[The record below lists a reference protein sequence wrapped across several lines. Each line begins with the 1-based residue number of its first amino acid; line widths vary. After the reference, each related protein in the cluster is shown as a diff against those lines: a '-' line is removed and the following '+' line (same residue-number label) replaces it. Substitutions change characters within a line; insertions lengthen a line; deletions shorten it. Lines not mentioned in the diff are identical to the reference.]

1 MSSATLIDTA
11 TGRAKADLVLTDVQ
25 IVDVNTREVLPGGI
39 AVSEGFICR
48 VGDVTDLIGAKT
60 QVIKGGGK
68 YAAPAFIESHI
79 HTESTML
86 TLTEFARAVVPHG
99 TGTAVID
106 PHEIANVSGVRGIE
120 IFMEEIRN
128 LPLHIFLEVPSCVP
142 AASPDFET
150 SGGRI
155 DAFTA
160 DRLLQDPAVIGLG
173 EVMNVPGVLN
183 NDEDLR
189 LKIQFARSQG
199 KVVEGHAPG
208 LTGKLLNAYVAAGMM
223 SDHECETSQE
233 ALERLHLG
241 MTVMCREG
249 SLARNMLD
257 ILVPLYKANRDLR
270 GCTICSD
277 DLSPVELAAWGH
289 LDRSLRRAIVGGI
302 DPLVALQLVTCNP
315 AQFFHLPRI
324 GVLGPGWSADIVLL
338 DDLEKVGVELVIHRG
353 QVVAK
358 NGKLTVN
365 LPAYEYPPDLTTTI
379 RFGVLPTPQ
388 SYAVAATD
396 GPHKARVIVAKE
408 GTLITDNGTA
418 TLNAKEGFIRP
429 DPKQDVLIIAVTER
443 YMKRGRIG
451 VGFVK
456 GFGLKEGAIA
466 SSIAHDCHNLITVA
480 TSPEDALVAVSSV
493 SQLHGGIVAT
503 RGNETL
509 ATLALPIAGLL
520 SDQPVA
526 KVAKAFEHVEAVA
539 KEQLGCKLQHPF
551 MTLSFMALPVIPH
564 LRITDLGLVDVGE
577 MKLVPPLLS

>member
-1 MSSATLIDTA
+1 
-11 TGRAKADLVLTDVQ
+11 
-25 IVDVNTREVLPGGI
+25 
-39 AVSEGFICR
+39 
-48 VGDVTDLIGAKT
+48 
-60 QVIKGGGK
+60 
-68 YAAPAFIESHI
+68 
-79 HTESTML
+79 
-86 TLTEFARAVVPHG
+86 
-99 TGTAVID
+99 
-106 PHEIANVSGVRGIE
+106 
-120 IFMEEIRN
+120 
-128 LPLHIFLEVPSCVP
+128 
-142 AASPDFET
+142 
-150 SGGRI
+150 
-155 DAFTA
+155 
-160 DRLLQDPAVIGLG
+160 
-173 EVMNVPGVLN
+173 
-183 NDEDLR
+183 
-189 LKIQFARSQG
+189 
-199 KVVEGHAPG
+199 
-208 LTGKLLNAYVAAGMM
+208 
-223 SDHECETSQE
+223 
-233 ALERLHLG
+233 
-241 MTVMCREG
+241 
-249 SLARNMLD
+249 
-257 ILVPLYKANRDLR
+257 
-270 GCTICSD
+270 
-277 DLSPVELAAWGH
+277 
-289 LDRSLRRAIVGGI
+289 
-302 DPLVALQLVTCNP
+302 VALQLVTCNP

-324 GVLGPGWSADIVLL
+324 GVLGPGWSADILLL
-338 DDLEKVGVELVIHRG
+338 DDLEKIGVDLVIHRG

-388 SYAVAATD
+388 SYAVSATD
-396 GPHKARVIVAKE
+396 GSHRVRVIVAKE

-418 TLNAKEGFIRP
+418 TLNAKEGFVRP

-526 KVAKAFEHVEAVA
+526 KVAKAFEHVEAVT
-539 KEQLGCKLQHPF
+539 KEQLGCKLEHPF

-577 MKLVPPLLS
+577 MKIVSALLS

>member
-39 AVSEGFICR
+39 AIREGIICR
-48 VGDVTDLIGAKT
+48 IGDVADLIGAKT
-60 QVIKGGGK
+60 QVIKGHNK
-68 YAAPAFIESHI
+68 YATPAFIESHI

-120 IFMEEIRN
+120 IFMEELRN

-155 DAFTA
+155 DPFTA

-173 EVMNVPGVLN
+173 EVMNVPGVLS

-223 SDHECETSQE
+223 SDHECETPEE

-270 GCTICSD
+270 HCTICSD
-277 DLSPVELAAWGH
+277 DLSPVELEASGH
-289 LDRSLRRAIVGGI
+289 LDRSLRRAIAAGI
-302 DPLVALQLVTCNP
+302 DPFVALQLVTCNP

-324 GVLGPGWSADIVLL
+324 GVLGPGCLADIVLL
-338 DDLEKVGVELVIHRG
+338 DNLEKVEVGLVIHRG
-353 QVVAK
+353 EVVAK
-358 NGKLTVN
+358 GGKLTVN
-365 LPAYEYPPDLTTTI
+365 LPTYEYPPDLTTTI

-388 SYAVAATD
+388 SYAVPGTEGA
-396 GPHKARVIVAKE
+396 HKARVITAKE
-408 GTLITDNGTA
+408 GTLLTGNDTA
-418 TLNAKEGFIRP
+418 TLNARDGFVRP
-429 DPKQDVLIIAVTER
+429 DPKQDVLLIAVTER

-456 GFGLKEGAIA
+456 GFGLKEGAIG

-493 SQLHGGIVAT
+493 SQLHGGIVVT
-503 RGNETL
+503 RRNETL
-509 ATLALPIAGLL
+509 ASLALPIAGLL
-520 SDQPVA
+520 SSQPVA
-526 KVAKAFEHVEAVA
+526 KVAKAFEHVEATTE
-539 KEQLGCKLQHPF
+539 EQLGCKLEHPF
-551 MTLSFMALPVIPH
+551 MTLSFMALPVIPS
-564 LRITDLGLVDVGE
+564 LRITDLGLVDVAE
-577 MKLVPPLLS
+577 MRIVPPLLT